1 MMLQHPP
8 LTTQRAATAA
18 ARVARRTS
26 QLALAAAGLIFCA
39 AVQAQGFPSRPILM
53 TVGFAPS
60 GGTDTAA
67 RIIARK
73 LSDNLG
79 QQVVVENKAG
89 AGGNIAAD
97 HIAKATPDGHSI
109 SLAAMGPLVVAP
121 HLVNKLPYDP
131 RRDIAP
137 ITMGVVFP
145 NVLVVNA
152 ALPVN
157 TLAEFVKYANS
168 SAGGAGYGTSGIGGT
183 GHLAGELFRSLAKAN
198 VVHVPYKGGGPAM
211 ADLLGG
217 QIPAA
222 FASAPSA
229 LPQIKAGK
237 IRALGITSPKR
248 STLTPGIPAIAE
260 SFPGY
265 DATNWYAF
273 VAPGRTP
280 KELIDRLNRELIRA
294 MNAPEVREQLVT
306 HGMEPQPTT
315 PEELARI
322 IEREYQT
329 WGKVVREANIQ
340 AQ

>member
-1 MMLQHPP
+1 MMLKHLP
-8 LTTQRAATAA
+8 LLT
-18 ARVARRTS
+18 
-26 QLALAAAGLIFCA
+26 ALAASCA
-39 AVQAQGFPSRPILM
+39 AVCTAAQAQSFPSRPILM

-97 HIAKATPDGHSI
+97 HIAKAAPDGHSI

-260 SFPGY
+260 SYPGY

-273 VAPGRTP
+273 VASSKVPKPVLDRWNLELVKVLKSPDVVEALNSHGLTPLPGTR
-280 KELIDRLNRELIRA
+280 
-294 MNAPEVREQLVT
+294 
-306 HGMEPQPTT
+306 
-315 PEELARI
+315 EELAKYMEKETATWGRI
-322 IEREYQT
+322 IHERKITME
-329 WGKVVREANIQ
+329 
-340 AQ
+340 

>member
-1 MMLQHPP
+1 MMLKHRPFV
-8 LTTQRAATAA
+8 TAL
-18 ARVARRTS
+18 VAS
-26 QLALAAAGLIFCA
+26 CA
-39 AVQAQGFPSRPILM
+39 AVCTAAQAQGFPSRPILM

-97 HIAKATPDGHSI
+97 HIAKTTPDGHSI

-183 GHLAGELFRSLAKAN
+183 GHLAAKAN

-260 SFPGY
+260 SYPGY

-294 MNAPEVREQLVT
+294 MNAPEVREQLVI

-329 WGKVVREANIQ
+329 WGRVVREANIQ